1 MLTGRAPANLDWPS
15 AKRGDYLT
23 DIPQSLSDFYWGRG
37 GGFDSPYVSVTRC
50 DHLDPKCPPPSQ
62 AKMWKEVVDG
72 DDDSQVVGQGMQEGP
87 EPESGDGR
95 TVCAHPGPQ
104 CARGWDRRT
113 ILGILV
119 NFIHFYP
126 RTPPMTTTVTN

>member
-1 MLTGRAPANLDWPS
+1 MEEGYA
-15 AKRGDYLT
+15 
-23 DIPQSLSDFYWGRG
+23 Q
-37 GGFDSPYVSVTRC
+37 
-50 DHLDPKCPPPSQ
+50 
-62 AKMWKEVVDG
+62 VVDG

-104 CARGWDRRT
+104 CARGWDRRP

-119 NFIHFYP
+119 NTTHVYP
-126 RTPPMTTTVTN
+126 RTPPNCQRKILILSWQDYAVNK